1 MVSYHILVSKSFRF
15 PYDSDTNLYLSV
27 TGLMRRVSVV
37 FTADRNF
44 PFTGAG
50 FSCRIASETGEE
62 AVPISGYI
70 LHLPEDEGVALSGP
84 AVRRLLEAGD
94 GDAALLYIAVVQN
107 RGAMDGE
114 KVRAR
119 LKWDGARFRRALE
132 ALAGL
137 ELVGLPGPAAPPEPE
152 EKPAEY
158 TRADLA
164 RALEGGEFAAL
175 TGAVEEK
182 LGKRLTTPDLAALLG
197 LYDQL
202 GLPADVIFLLVG
214 FCAERTAARYGPGR
228 RPTLRQIEKEGY
240 TWARLGLMNQ
250 ESAAGYIKKCQRRRE
265 ALPQLMS
272 LLRRGDRAPSPG
284 EEAYLLSWNDMGFE
298 NEVIELAYDKTILK
312 CKELK
317 WPYMNKILC
326 SWHQKGLHTLAEVKA
341 GDRPAGVKTGSGA
354 PPRRAPGPEE
364 QAAVRA
370 DMERMERYRQQ
381 LRREKE
387 GN

>member
-1 MVSYHILVSKSFRF
+1 MVAYHILVSKSFRF
-15 PYDSDTNLYLSV
+15 HYDSDTNLYLSV

-119 LKWDGARFRRALE
+119 LKWDGARFHRALE

-214 FCAERTAARYGPGR
+214 FCAERTALRYGEGR
-228 RPTLRQIEKEGY
+228 RPTMRQIEKEGY
-240 TWARLGLMNQ
+240 TWARLGLMTQ
-250 ESAAGYIKKCQRRRE
+250 EGAAAYIRKYQHSRQ
-265 ALPQLMS
+265 ALPRLMR
-272 LLRRGDRAPSPG
+272 LLRLGDRAPAPS
-284 EEAYLLSWNDMGFE
+284 EEKYLLAWESMGFADD
-298 NEVIELAYDKTILK
+298 VIERAYDKTMLK

-326 SWHQKGLHTLAEVKA
+326 SWHEKGLHTVEAVNA
-341 GDRPAGVKTGSGA
+341 GDRPGRPAVQ
-354 PPRRAPGPEE
+354 RRDEGQSARE
-364 QAAVRA
+364 
-370 DMERMERYRQQ
+370 DMARMEKYLEQ

-387 GN
+387 GQ

>member
-214 FCAERTAARYGPGR
+214 FCAERTAARFGPGR
-228 RPTLRQIEKEGY
+228 RPTVRQIEREGY
-240 TWARLGLMNQ
+240 PWARLGLMDQ
-250 ESAAGYIKKCQRRRE
+250 ESAAAYIRDSQRRRE
-265 ALPQLMS
+265 NIPRLMG
-272 LLRRGDRAPSPG
+272 LLGLGDRKPGPS
-284 EEAYLLSWNDMGFE
+284 EERYLAEWSGMGFE
-298 NEVIELAYDKTILK
+298 DEALELAYDKTILK

-317 WPYMNKILC
+317 WAYMHKILS
-326 SWHQKGLHTLAEVKA
+326 SWHQKGLHTLAQVRE
-341 GDRPAGVKTGSGA
+341 GDRPASPRQQRQKRPQDNGA
-354 PPRRAPGPEE
+354 PL
-364 QAAVRA
+364 A
-370 DMERMERYRQQ
+370 DMARMERYRRQ
-381 LRREKE
+381 LNETKE
-387 GN
+387 GQ

>member
-119 LKWDGARFRRALE
+119 LKWDGARFRRALDSSQE
-132 ALAGL
+132 A
-137 ELVGLPGPAAPPEPE
+137 PYSPPQQGP
-152 EKPAEY
+152 
-158 TRADLA
+158 R
-164 RALEGGEFAAL
+164 
-175 TGAVEEK
+175 
-182 LGKRLTTPDLAALLG
+182 KRLVLLI
-197 LYDQL
+197 
-202 GLPADVIFLLVG
+202 ADPLNLL
-214 FCAERTAARYGPGR
+214 
-228 RPTLRQIEKEGY
+228 
-240 TWARLGLMNQ
+240 
-250 ESAAGYIKKCQRRRE
+250 
-265 ALPQLMS
+265 
-272 LLRRGDRAPSPG
+272 
-284 EEAYLLSWNDMGFE
+284 
-298 NEVIELAYDKTILK
+298 
-312 CKELK
+312 
-317 WPYMNKILC
+317 
-326 SWHQKGLHTLAEVKA
+326 
-341 GDRPAGVKTGSGA
+341 
-354 PPRRAPGPEE
+354 
-364 QAAVRA
+364 
-370 DMERMERYRQQ
+370 
-381 LRREKE
+381 
-387 GN
+387 